1 MVATPANASARYET
15 LALTIEGV
23 GGSAGQY
30 RLAMGAAPAWD
41 SSGLYLEAVLTSW
54 PDEVGADVNFLTGT
68 SAQTSGRFT
77 LRQTTTLRSIF
88 WDTNPITVASATAA
102 VGATSVSI
110 LTDSTGLAG
119 SVVHW
124 DREAILLGTH
134 AGGGTYT
141 GCTRGLLGTQAT
153 RHGDGTPP
161 DLELYGSPWSLK
173 GRVVRLIRAASD
185 AAGYGD
191 EVTLWTGVVQEVTA
205 QGLAS
210 LTLDARDA
218 LTLLLEAKLGQGAA
232 RWTPQ
237 APTSRRRPVAGY
249 GTTDA
254 TARCL
259 VVEESGGFVA
269 SVGYRVGSPTQGPGF
284 ALNLVSSIA
293 AVGDFP
299 LPPVGTY
306 SGSTWREVISTHS
319 AQPAT
324 SASPGDD
331 DLPLSQGPA
340 TLLLQLLT
348 TTPNADAPGANG
360 DYDTGIG
367 YLAGGVPATLVD
379 AAQILAW
386 GRART
391 SARVDNLWIGLEGP
405 EPLADVVAK
414 ILRPLGAALVLGSGG
429 RLQVAHLADAVPFGA
444 TSSLTAAQIITVGA
458 SQARGIPTSIDAV
471 EVKHSLIPGQGL
483 ATDRTLDARQ
493 SRRLPPGARSTLEID
508 ATAYSSQEVA
518 RASAIGL
525 LFRYRLQPPILD
537 LECLPTVNLWPGD
550 VAALTSPNVLGRA
563 GVTGV
568 VAEPALIL
576 GRRAVVEGPEVA
588 RGGAGRASVRLTV
601 ALVGLIHKNL
611 GAIAPAAV
619 VTAWNAGTKTITVQ
633 ANAYTATDNAYLAR
647 DSEGFQAGDVVQ
659 IADQYGTAITTAATV
674 ASAGTN
680 TIVLTAAPAAAPVSG
695 NIVRV
700 TSYASATST
709 QRGRWASV
717 ADASDEVDGD
727 PSNAYTYPVG

>member
-1 MVATPANASARYET
+1 MVATPSNASARYTT
-15 LALTIEGV
+15 LALKIEGV

-30 RLAMGAAPAWD
+30 RLAMGAAPSWD
-41 SSGLYLEAVLTSW
+41 SSGLYLPAVLLSW
-54 PDEVGADVNFLTGT
+54 PDEVGSSVDFVTGT

-77 LRQTTTLRSIF
+77 LRQTATLRGIF
-88 WDTNPITVASATAA
+88 WNTNPITVGSATAA
-102 VGATSVSI
+102 VGSTSVS
-110 LTDSTGLAG
+110 LQTDQTGLAG

-173 GRVVRLIRAASD
+173 GRVVHLIRVPATAT
-185 AAGYGD
+185 GYGD

-210 LTLDARDA
+210 FVLDARDA
-218 LTLLLEAKLGQGAA
+218 LGLLSEAKLGQGAV

-237 APTSRRRPVAGY
+237 AQTSRRRPIAGY
-249 GTTDA
+249 GTTTD

-259 VVEESGGFVA
+259 VVEEGSGAVA
-269 SVGYRVGSPTQGPGF
+269 VVGYEVGSPTQGPGY
-284 ALNLVSSIA
+284 ALAVFSTLA

-299 LPPVGTY
+299 LPPRDAYARG
-306 SGSTWREVISTHS
+306 TWREVVSTHS
-319 AQPAT
+319 AQPPT
-324 SASPGDD
+324 TASPGDD
-331 DLPLSQGPA
+331 DLPLSQEPA
-340 TLLLQLLT
+340 KLLLQLLT
-348 TTPNADAPGANG
+348 TTPNANTPGANG
-360 DYDTGIG
+360 DYDLGIG
-367 YLAGGVPATLVD
+367 YLAGGVPAILVD

-405 EPLADVVAK
+405 ETLGDVVAK

-429 RLQVAHLADAVPFGA
+429 RLQVAQLADAVPFGS
-444 TSSLTAAQIITVGA
+444 TSALTPAQIITVGA
-458 SQARGIPTSIDAV
+458 TQARGLPTSIDAV
-471 EVKHSLIPGQGL
+471 EVKHSLIPGQGY

-493 SRRLPPGARSTLEID
+493 SRRLPPGARSTLEVD
-508 ATAYSSQEVA
+508 ATAYSSPDLA

-537 LECLPTVNLWPGD
+537 LDCIPTVDLWPGD
-550 VAALTSPNVLGRA
+550 VAALTCANVLGKAGAA
-563 GVTGV
+563 GVDG
-568 VAEPALIL
+568 EPALVL
-576 GRRAVVEGPEVA
+576 GRQAVIEGPDVA
-588 RGGAGRASVRLTV
+588 QGGEGRASVRLTV
-601 ALVGLIHKNL
+601 AVVGLIHKNL
-611 GAIAPAAV
+611 GAIAPSAV
-619 VTAWNAGTKTITVQ
+619 VTAWNAGTKTLTVQ
-633 ANAYTATDNAYLAR
+633 ANAYTSATNDYLAR
-647 DSEGFQAGDVVQ
+647 DSAGFFAGDVVQ
-659 IADQYGTAITTAATV
+659 IADQYGTTVTATATV
-674 ASAGTN
+674 ASVGTN
-680 TIVLTAAPAAAPVSG
+680 TITLTATPASAPASG

-700 TSYASATST
+700 TSYASAVSA
-709 QRGRWASV
+709 QRGRWAFI

-727 PSNAYTYPVG
+727 PDNAYTYPVG

>member
-1 MVATPANASARYET
+1 MVATPANASARYGN

-30 RLAMGAAPAWD
+30 RLAMGAAPSWD
-41 SSGLYLEAVLTSW
+41 SSGLYLPAVLLSW
-54 PDEVGADVNFLTGT
+54 PDEVGASVDFVTGT

-88 WDTNPITVASATAA
+88 WNTNPITVGNATAA
-102 VGATSVSI
+102 AGSTSTSI
-110 LTDSTGLAG
+110 LTDQTGLAG

-173 GRVVRLIRAASD
+173 GRIVRLIRVPSSAT
-185 AAGYGD
+185 GYGD
-191 EVTLWTGVVQEVTA
+191 EVTLWTGVVQEVAA

-210 LTLDARDA
+210 FTLDARDA
-218 LTLLLEAKLGQGAA
+218 LTLLSEAKLGQGAA

-237 APTSRRRPVAGY
+237 RPTSRTRPVAGY
-249 GTTDA
+249 GSATD

-259 VVEESGGFVA
+259 AVEEGSGCVA
-269 SVGYRVGSPTQGPGF
+269 VVGYSVGTAQQGPGY
-284 ALNLVSSIA
+284 ALDVAGTVS
-293 AVGDFP
+293 AVGAFP
-299 LPPVGTY
+299 LPPQGEY
-306 SGSTWREVISTHS
+306 SRGVWREVISTHS

-324 SASPGDD
+324 TASPGDD
-331 DLPLSQGPA
+331 DLPLSQEPA
-340 TLLLQLLT
+340 KLLLQLLT
-348 TTPNADAPGANG
+348 TTPNANTPGANG
-360 DYDTGIG
+360 NYDTGIG
-367 YLAGGVPATLVD
+367 YLAGGIPATLVD

-405 EPLADVVAK
+405 ESLGDVVAK
-414 ILRPLGAALVLGSGG
+414 ILRPLGAALVLGDGG
-429 RLQVAHLADAVPFGA
+429 KLQVAQLADAVPFA
-444 TSSLTAAQIITVGA
+444 STSALTAAQVISVGA
-458 SQARGIPTSIDAV
+458 VQMRGLPTSIDSV
-471 EVKHSLIPGQGL
+471 EVKHSLIPGQGA
-483 ATDRTLDARQ
+483 ATTRTLDARQ

-508 ATAYSSQEVA
+508 ATAYSSPDLA
-518 RASAIGL
+518 RASAVGL
-525 LFRYRLQPPILD
+525 LFRYRLQPPTVD
-537 LECLPTVNLWPGD
+537 VECLPTVDLWPGD
-550 VAALTSPNVLGRA
+550 VTALTLGGVLGRA
-563 GVTGV
+563 GAAGV
-568 VAEPALIL
+568 DAEPALVL
-576 GRRAVVEGPEVA
+576 GRQATIEGPDVSQ
-588 RGGAGRASVRLTV
+588 GGAGRASVRLTL

-611 GAIAPAAV
+611 GAIAPSAV

-633 ANAYTATDNAYLAR
+633 ANAYTSTTNAFLAR
-647 DSEGFQAGDVVQ
+647 DSAGFSVGDVVQ
-659 IADQYGTAITTAATV
+659 IVDQYGTAITATATV
-674 ASAGTN
+674 ANTGTN
-680 TIVLTAAPAAAPVSG
+680 TITLTATPTTAPASG
-695 NIVRV
+695 DVVRV

-709 QRGRWASV
+709 QRARWCFI

-727 PSNAYTYPVG
+727 PDDAYTYPVG

>member
-1 MVATPANASARYET
+1 MVATPSNASARYGS

-30 RLAMGAAPAWD
+30 RLAMGAAPSWD
-41 SSGLYLEAVLTSW
+41 SSGLYLPAVLTSW
-54 PDEVGADVNFLTGT
+54 PDEVGAEVDFLTGT

-77 LRQTTTLRSIF
+77 LRQTSTLRSIF
-88 WDTNPITVASATAA
+88 WNTNPITVGSATAA
-102 VGATSVSI
+102 VGATSTSI
-110 LTDSTGLAG
+110 LTDQTGLAG

-173 GRVVRLIRAASD
+173 GRIARLIRAASS
-185 AAGYGD
+185 ATGYGD

-205 QGLAS
+205 QGLATF
-210 LTLDARDA
+210 TLDARDA
-218 LTLLLEAKLGQGAA
+218 LGLLSEAKLGQGAA

-237 APTSRRRPVAGY
+237 DRTSRRRPIAGY
-249 GTTDA
+249 GTALA

-259 VVEESGGFVA
+259 VVEEGSGTVA
-269 SVGYRVGSPTQGPGF
+269 VVGYQVGSPSQGQGYVILPG
-284 ALNLVSSIA
+284 STIA

-306 SGSTWREVISTHS
+306 AGSTWREVISTHS

-324 SASPGDD
+324 TASPGDD
-331 DLPLSQGPA
+331 DLPLSQEPA
-340 TLLLQLLT
+340 KLLLQLLT
-348 TTPNADAPGANG
+348 TTPNANMPGANG

-367 YLAGGVPATLVD
+367 YLAGGIPATLVD
-379 AAQILAW
+379 DAQILAW

-391 SARVDNLWIGLEGP
+391 SARVDNLWIGLEDP

-429 RLQVAHLADAVPFGA
+429 RLQVAQLADAVPFGA
-444 TSSLTAAQIITVGA
+444 TSSLTADDIITVGA

-471 EVKHSLIPGQGL
+471 EVKHSLIPGQGY

-493 SRRLPPGARSTLEID
+493 SRRLPPGARSTLSID
-508 ATAYSSQEVA
+508 ATAYSSPDLA

-525 LFRYRLQPPILD
+525 LFRYRLQPPILELD
-537 LECLPTVNLWPGD
+537 CLPIVNLWPGD
-550 VAALTSPNVLGRA
+550 VAALTCANILGKA
-563 GVTGV
+563 GATGV
-568 VAEPALIL
+568 DGEPVLIL
-576 GRRAVVEGPEVA
+576 GRRAVIEGPDVA

-611 GAIAPAAV
+611 GAIAPSAV

-633 ANAYTATDNAYLAR
+633 ANAYTSTDNAYVAR
-647 DSEGFQAGDVVQ
+647 DSAGFFAGDVVQ
-659 IADQYGTAITTAATV
+659 IVSQYGTAITAAATV
-674 ASAGTN
+674 ASVGTN
-680 TIVLTAAPAAAPVSG
+680 TIILTATPATAPASG
-695 NIVRV
+695 NIVRIA
-700 TSYASATST
+700 SYASATST
-709 QRGRWASV
+709 QHGRWAFI

-727 PSNAYTYPVG
+727 PDNAYTYPVG